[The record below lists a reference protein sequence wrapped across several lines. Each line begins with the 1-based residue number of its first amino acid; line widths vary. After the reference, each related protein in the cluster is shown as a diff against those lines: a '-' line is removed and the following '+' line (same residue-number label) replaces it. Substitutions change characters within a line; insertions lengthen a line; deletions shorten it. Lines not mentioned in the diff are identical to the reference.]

1 MTRYYIEPREE
12 IYQRIWTF
20 VIRGK
25 SVQQIRKKLLDT
37 ATKTGLD
44 TLLMYRFKKQFLYN
58 KNITRLFVPSK
69 LL

>member
-44 TLLMYRFKKQFLYN
+44 TLLMYHF
-58 KNITRLFVPSK
+58 
-69 LL
+69 

>member
-37 ATKTGLD
+37 
-44 TLLMYRFKKQFLYN
+44 
-58 KNITRLFVPSK
+58 VPFTIFNQSVKSLSK
-69 LL
+69 YQETIIIQQEHY